1 MQQAHSK
8 LLAAQM
14 LPIRKLKIAYCL
26 PHHNVTG
33 GLKMMLQQVGEAWA
47 LHVPCNCCLQRWR
60 QRGVCMS
67 SLPAA

>member
-33 GLKMMLQQVGEAWA
+33 GLKMMLQQVGEASVLFDFNHPLA
-47 LHVPCNCCLQRWR
+47 GQPVSFEVQLI
-60 QRGVCMS
+60 GV
-67 SLPAA
+67 L